1 MKIINHMIISSLEFS
16 WVDAD
21 LPSFIFLKNYLRT
34 ILGNENEY

>member
-21 LPSFIFLKNYLRT
+21 LPSFIFFEKLFENYSWQ
-34 ILGNENEY
+34 